1 MSKVE
6 WVDIELDAD
15 VGSEEGDRLAPA
27 AAGARFRLDDLAAQ
41 LGYKPGAAG
50 DDDALGL
57 AQMLVERVADSLDW
71 AEAPWTISRID
82 GDCARGMMGPGA
94 IAPESWAALVESFQN
109 VCEFYGNHSTRSVVG
124 ETIEQARQNWFRMEP
139 VAEKRGAVPRR

>member
-1 MSKVE
+1 MNSVE

-27 AAGARFRLDDLAAQ
+27 AAGARFRLEELAAH
-41 LGYKPGAAG
+41 LGYKPGVAG

-57 AQMLVERVADSLDW
+57 AQMLVERVAESLDW
-71 AEAPWTISRID
+71 AEAPWTLSRID
-82 GDCARGMMGPGA
+82 GSSARGIMGPGA

-109 VCEFYGNHSTRSVVG
+109 VCEFYGNHSMRSVVG
-124 ETIEQARQNWFRMEP
+124 TTIEQARQNWFCVEP
-139 VAEKRGAVPRR
+139 AKEKRGAAPRS